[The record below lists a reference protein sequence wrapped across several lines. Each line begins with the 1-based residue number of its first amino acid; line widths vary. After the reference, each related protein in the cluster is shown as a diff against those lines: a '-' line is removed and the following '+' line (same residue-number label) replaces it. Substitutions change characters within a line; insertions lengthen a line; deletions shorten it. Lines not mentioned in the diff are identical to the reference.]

1 MGFDKSK
8 VMRAAEKSLAQ
19 GKIPAA
25 IKEYQQIVE
34 HEPEDFSALNM
45 LGDLLSRTG
54 QPEEAIKCFTL
65 VAEHYREEGFALK
78 AIAMY
83 KKMDRLKPG
92 NIEIAAKLAP
102 LYEVQGL
109 MIDART
115 QYLLVADA
123 YSRGGHAA
131 KALEVLRKIADLD
144 PHNTE
149 IRLKLAE
156 GYQREN
162 YLGDAAE
169 AFAHAGTQFYERQ
182 AYEKALDA
190 YTRALSLV
198 PYDHAALNGLTSTH
212 IALGTADDAAELLD
226 RAVAAQPDDVELLS
240 LLAHA
245 HIEAEDAAAA
255 ERATVALVEREPS
268 SLKRFVEVIRLY
280 LKSDDLAAAIRLL
293 TGYAEQMLS
302 GGHEETLAELLHEIL
317 ARNPEQMEAL
327 RLLVRLHTWQHDT
340 EKLRGALEH
349 LAEASEAAGLEDE
362 ERGALSQLVRLAPDE
377 PRYRTRLQELGGA
390 TEDVESREAFVET
403 GEGEVPTFESFIS
416 MNEETVESP
425 PEEAAQFEWNNIAP
439 VQPPAAADPSA
450 SFADLN
456 DEWAE
461 TAPAT
466 KNDSP
471 TPVGYQEF
479 DFNDSSAARET
490 TETEAST
497 ASAASSS
504 APVTAEQRE
513 AMLIRE
519 LEGVDFYLEQGY
531 SDIALDT
538 LELLEK
544 QFGSHAQIDA
554 RRRQLKGTAPAPLP
568 PAEPSAA
575 PREVAFEFRDA
586 FENVK
591 QEAPAEEP
599 PAVPAPPPI
608 VAPLPVAAPPPVPA
622 AAAPPRPTID
632 PGLAAI
638 FDEFRT
644 AVEEE
649 ESPADGDYETHYN
662 LGLAYKEMDL
672 LDEAVEEFQ
681 LAATLVAPRDG
692 TPRYLQCCNLLGHC
706 FMQKGMARP
715 AVMWFKR
722 GLDAPGHTEDEYQAL
737 RYELG
742 MAYEQMGDLDQAI
755 DTFQEVY
762 GVNVSYRGVAE
773 KLRELQSQ
781 KTIR

>member
-34 HEPEDFSALNM
+34 HEPDDFSALNM
-45 LGDLLSRTG
+45 LGDLLVRTG
-54 QPEEAIKCFTL
+54 QPEEALDCFAR

-102 LYEVQGL
+102 LYEMQGL

-115 QYLLVADA
+115 QYLMVADA
-123 YSRGGHAA
+123 YSRGGQAG
-131 KALEVLRKIADLD
+131 KALEVLRRIADLD

-162 YLGDAAE
+162 FRADAAE
-169 AFAHAGTQFYERQ
+169 AFSHAGAQFHARE

-190 YTRALSLV
+190 YTRALSLM
-198 PYDHAALNGLTSTH
+198 PYDHTALSGMTQTH
-212 IALGTADDAAELLD
+212 IALGTADEAAEILE
-226 RAVAAQPDDVELLS
+226 RAVAAQPDDTDLLS

-245 HIEAEDAAAA
+245 HVEAEDAPAA
-255 ERATVALVEREPS
+255 ERATAALVEREPS

-280 LKSDDLAAAIRLL
+280 LKADDLSSAIRLL
-293 TGYAEQMLS
+293 TRNAEQMLA
-302 GGHEETLAELLHEIL
+302 GNHEETLAELLNEIL
-317 ARNPEQMEAL
+317 ARNPEQMDAL

-349 LAEASEAAGLEDE
+349 LAEAAEAAGLEDE
-362 ERGALSQLVRLAPDE
+362 ERGALSQLMRLAPE
-377 PRYRTRLQELGGA
+377 ETRYRERLQQLGGFA
-390 TEDVESREAFVET
+390 GETESQEADIETVEE
-403 GEGEVPTFESFIS
+403 EVPTFESFIS
-416 MNEETVESP
+416 MNEETAPSAP
-425 PEEAAQFEWNNIAP
+425 AEAATQFEWNA
-439 VQPPAAADPSA
+439 VSDSQPADSQPAASDPSA

-456 DEWAE
+456 DDWGDAG
-461 TAPAT
+461 AV
-466 KNDSP
+466 NSSP

-479 DFNDSSAARET
+479 DFNSPGAAESVDESEAAQAAPHAT
-490 TETEAST
+490 T
-497 ASAASSS
+497 
-504 APVTAEQRE
+504 EQRE
-513 AMLIRE
+513 ALLKQE

-531 SDIALDT
+531 TDIALDT
-538 LELLEK
+538 LEMIER
-544 QFGSHAQIDA
+544 QFGAHELIDA
-554 RRRQLKGTAPAPLP
+554 RRRQAKSSAPAPAA
-568 PAEPSAA
+568 AEPPPA
-575 PREVAFEFRDA
+575 PREEAFEFSHS
-586 FENVK
+586 FENAAATD
-591 QEAPAEEP
+591 ETPAEVRASQPEP
-599 PAVPAPPPI
+599 PPAQQ
-608 VAPLPVAAPPPVPA
+608 
-622 AAAPPRPTID
+622 RPTID

-644 AVEEE
+644 AVEEEE

-681 LAATLVAPRDG
+681 LAASLVAPRDG

-706 FMQKGMARP
+706 FMQKGMPRP

-742 MAYEQMGDLDQAI
+742 SAYEQMGDLDQAI
-755 DTFQEVY
+755 DTFSEVY
-762 GVNVSYRGVAE
+762 GVNVSYRGVAD

-781 KTIR
+781 KTTR

>member
-34 HEPEDFSALNM
+34 HEPDDFSALNM

-102 LYEVQGL
+102 LYEMQGL

-123 YSRGGHAA
+123 YSRGGHAS

-144 PHNTE
+144 PRNTE

-162 YLGDAAE
+162 YLSDAAE
-169 AFAHAGTQFYERQ
+169 AFTHAGTQFYTRE
-182 AYEKALDA
+182 AYEPALDA
-190 YTRALSLV
+190 YTRALSLM
-198 PYDHAALNGLTSTH
+198 PYDHAALSGLTSTH
-212 IALGTADDAAELLD
+212 IALGTADEAAETLE
-226 RAVAAQPDDVELLS
+226 RAVAAQPDDTELLS

-245 HIEAEDAAAA
+245 HVEAEDAAAA
-255 ERATVALVEREPS
+255 ERATAALVEREPS
-268 SLKRFVEVIRLY
+268 SLKRYEEVIRLY
-280 LKSDDLAAAIRLL
+280 LKGDDLAAAIRLL
-293 TGYAEQMLS
+293 TRIAEQLLS
-302 GGHEETLAELLHEIL
+302 GGQEETLAELLPEIL
-317 ARNPEQMEAL
+317 ARDPEQMDAL
-327 RLLVRLHTWQHDT
+327 RLLVRLHTWQHDS

-349 LAEASEAAGLEDE
+349 LAEAAEAAGLVDE
-362 ERGALSQLVRLAPDE
+362 ERGALSQLVRLTSDE
-377 PRYRTRLQELGGA
+377 PRYRARLQELGGA
-390 TEDVESREAFVET
+390 TEDVETGEAFVET
-403 GEGEVPTFESFIS
+403 GGGEVPTFESFIS
-416 MNEETVESP
+416 MNEETVEAP
-425 PEEAAQFEWNNIAP
+425 AEEATQFEWNSSAADAEP
-439 VQPPAAADPSA
+439 SAAADPSA

-461 TAPAT
+461 TPAAT
-466 KNDSP
+466 NDSS

-479 DFNDSSAARET
+479 NFNESSAPREA
-490 TETEAST
+490 TETEASQP
-497 ASAASSS
+497 
-504 APVTAEQRE
+504 APFTSAEQRE
-513 AMLIRE
+513 AILKRE

-538 LELLEK
+538 LDTLER
-544 QFGSHAQIDA
+544 QFGSHAEIDA
-554 RRRQLKGTAPAPLP
+554 RRQRLTGFAASAPAD
-568 PAEPSAA
+568 EPSAA
-575 PREVAFEFRDA
+575 PREEAFEFNTSFNTS
-586 FENVK
+586 FESNAT
-591 QEAPAEEP
+591 QEAPAVAEQ
-599 PAVPAPPPI
+599 AAPAPP
-608 VAPLPVAAPPPVPA
+608 VAP
-622 AAAPPRPTID
+622 AAPPRPTID

-715 AVMWFKR
+715 AVMWYKR

-742 MAYEQMGDLDQAI
+742 AVYEQMGELDQAI

-781 KTIR
+781 KATR